1 MDGGLFDSTKQALL
15 RWVFRGQERK
25 PLAIPQQF
33 SASPQAK
40 VLYAIA
46 CERSVGEAE
55 LVLLTELPRHV
66 IKETLDS
73 LMVRNV
79 IRRALVS
86 STTAPNVDTAPA
98 YSLADAILPQRS
110 STH

>member
-15 RWVFRGQERK
+15 RLIFRGQERK

-46 CERSVGEAE
+46 CERSLGEAE
-55 LVLLTELPRHV
+55 LVLLTELPRHI

-73 LMVRNV
+73 LLGRHI

-98 YSLADAILPQRS
+98 YSLVDAVLKQRG

>member
-1 MDGGLFDSTKQALL
+1 MDRGLLDSTKQVLL
-15 RWVFRGQERK
+15 RWIFRGQVRK
-25 PLAIPQQF
+25 PLVIPQQF

-55 LVLLTELPRHV
+55 LVLLTGLPRQT
-66 IKETLDS
+66 ITQTLAS
-73 LMVRNV
+73 LMGRNI
-79 IRRALVS
+79 IRRTLVAS
-86 STTAPNVDTAPA
+86 ATTPNVDTAPA
-98 YSLADAILPQRS
+98 YSLADAVLKQRG

>member
-1 MDGGLFDSTKQALL
+1 MDGGLFDSTKQVLL
-15 RWVFRGQERK
+15 RLFFRGQERK

-33 SASPQAK
+33 SGSPKAK

-46 CERSVGEAE
+46 CERSLGEAE
-55 LVLLTELPRHV
+55 LVFLTELPRQV
-66 IKETLDS
+66 IKEALDS
-73 LMVRNV
+73 LMGRNL
-79 IRRALVS
+79 IRRVLVS

-98 YSLADAILPQRS
+98 YSLTDVVSQQRG